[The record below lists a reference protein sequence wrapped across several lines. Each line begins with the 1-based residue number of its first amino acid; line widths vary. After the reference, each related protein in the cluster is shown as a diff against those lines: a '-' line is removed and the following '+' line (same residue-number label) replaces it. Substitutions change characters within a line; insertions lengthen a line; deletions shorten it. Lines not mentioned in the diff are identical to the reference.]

1 MKTNYESSRER
12 QTKIIILLAI
22 IFIITIVITIVLS
35 ITNPKE
41 NNTETAINTDVQAEV
56 VENEVIIKEE
66 QTVTGANGE
75 NNTLIPATIKKVV
88 NGKVLQVTVNN
99 KDVEVSMIGIKIP
112 EDKETEAISYLE
124 QTFKNSNAV
133 WLQYDEMTVNEDN
146 QSLCYVWLSEDAN
159 TNLIS
164 SCKENI
170 LQCKLISEGLAE
182 PIEEYPNSRYEY
194 AFNSIVK

>member
-75 NNTLIPATIKKVV
+75 NNTLIPATIKKVI
-88 NGKVLQVTVNN
+88 NGKVLQATVNN

-112 EDKETEAISYLE
+112 EDKETETISYLE